1 MANYGVLYVFRF
13 ESANKTNIEIQI
25 LKKDYSGARMYRS
38 LGRAP
43 ILKREKSGCVHGSSL
58 ELYAECQV
66 DGEFASLYT
75 SSADEYKVEVYKIDE
90 FLGDTIMRRVWTGFV
105 SPELY
110 SEPDI
115 APPYDV
121 QIVATDGLGELKNYV
136 FEARGLHSVQD
147 HLEYM
152 LGHTGLS
159 QEFNVVSFM
168 AGDSGTVPI
177 MDVTVSLDHMAGENC
192 YDVLKA
198 VLDSFHAEI
207 ACQTFPRSF

>member
-25 LKKDYSGARMYRS
+25 LKKDYSGARTYRS

-105 SPELY
+105 SL
-110 SEPDI
+110 
-115 APPYDV
+115 
-121 QIVATDGLGELKNYV
+121 
-136 FEARGLHSVQD
+136 
-147 HLEYM
+147 
-152 LGHTGLS
+152 
-159 QEFNVVSFM
+159 
-168 AGDSGTVPI
+168 
-177 MDVTVSLDHMAGENC
+177 
-192 YDVLKA
+192 
-198 VLDSFHAEI
+198 
-207 ACQTFPRSF
+207 